1 MKDLLL
7 TIESKSIAFYN
18 LKKQSAP
25 KELLFIIK
33 DEVQALEDEVKVL
46 NELYEHLKLE
56 GVNDYAVIGIDAYNE
71 LKDLFTEKI
80 KIEQWQLSNIP
91 VIYDD
96 EDEYEEDEDD
106 YFYNDD
112 DVDYIS
118 KKYKLQEID
127 EEISVII
134 GSLL

>member
-1 MKDLLL
+1 MKELLL
-7 TIESKSIAFYN
+7 TIEAKSIALYN
-18 LKKQSAP
+18 LKKQSEP
-25 KELLFIIK
+25 KIIK
-33 DEVQALEDEVKVL
+33 DKAAAIDEELKVL
-46 NELYEHLKLE
+46 NELHEYLKSK
-56 GVNDYAVIGIDAYNE
+56 GVNDYTVIGIDAYNE

-91 VIYDD
+91 IIYDD
-96 EDEYEEDEDD
+96 DEDEEDEDD

>member
-56 GVNDYAVIGIDAYNE
+56 GVNDYTVIGIDAYNE

-91 VIYDD
+91 IIYDD
-96 EDEYEEDEDD
+96 DEDEEDEDD

>member
-18 LKKQSAP
+18 LKKQSVP

-91 VIYDD
+91 IIYDD
-96 EDEYEEDEDD
+96 DEDEEDEDD

>member
-91 VIYDD
+91 IIYDD
-96 EDEYEEDEDD
+96 DEDEEDEDD